1 MSEQPIPHHRAGGA
15 TPAASDGCSASDGG
29 GDSGVRDG
37 AAPTDRP
44 PAAPPA
50 RRVRPG
56 WLVLLAASV
65 ALGLVVGLVLVH
77 RPGAT
82 ANAGAQSAGPF
93 AVTNADS
100 VAADPVPVAARPVS
114 AARLAALPQATTWGV
129 IPDAPLDPTPD
140 QVPSGALL
148 SPSATV
154 AIYAAPGGP
163 PIAALPAQQMDGNHQ
178 PVGQTSVPVI
188 TTAPGWARVLLPAK
202 PNGATGWIDT
212 TDPRIRET
220 TTPYLIRVDRE
231 GYRLTL
237 LRAGTRI
244 GQWTV
249 GVGTVR
255 TLDGRTQ
262 SVTPTGRTFVI
273 ADIQIARPT
282 YSPIILPLGL
292 HSPIYD
298 SYGGGPATVG
308 IHTWTYSSMV
318 YGQPSSHGCIR
329 VPAAALHI
337 LSTDVPTGTPVV
349 IS

>member
-1 MSEQPIPHHRAGGA
+1 MPRTSPPRWCGRCTRPAAPPPLKSPSRCPGPVTRDNRTPVCSQERTIAVSEQPIPHHRAGGA

-100 VAADPVPVAARPVS
+100 VAADPVPVAARPV
-114 AARLAALPQATTWGV
+114 
-129 IPDAPLDPTPD
+129 PDAPLDPTPD

-178 PVGQTSVPVI
+178 PVGQTSV
-188 TTAPGWARVLLPAK
+188 
-202 PNGATGWIDT
+202 
-212 TDPRIRET
+212 
-220 TTPYLIRVDRE
+220 
-231 GYRLTL
+231 
-237 LRAGTRI
+237 
-244 GQWTV
+244 
-249 GVGTVR
+249 
-255 TLDGRTQ
+255 
-262 SVTPTGRTFVI
+262 
-273 ADIQIARPT
+273 
-282 YSPIILPLGL
+282 
-292 HSPIYD
+292 
-298 SYGGGPATVG
+298 
-308 IHTWTYSSMV
+308 
-318 YGQPSSHGCIR
+318 
-329 VPAAALHI
+329 
-337 LSTDVPTGTPVV
+337 
-349 IS
+349 